1 MWQPQFL
8 QELRRFRRRGQWLGD
23 QPDQGPRV
31 QDFPQAVHRLAFMLL
46 GNQRRLDFWCAQLLV
61 HILIFCVVT
70 IRIVIRLPQ
79 QAFHLRQR
87 FTALSRFILSLP
99 GYILSLL
106 PQTIWLLAQRFAQY
120 LTVVLRVLSGIT
132 PMLRLIG
139 LRVVPQRLPL
149 PIDLVVLLIGLV
161 LFGKIVF
168 WVAVILAILFLQQPL
183 VSLIRRCLFCQYGDL
198 A

>member
-8 QELRRFRRRGQWLGD
+8 QKLWHFRRRGQWLGD

-31 QDFPQAVHRLAFMLL
+31 PNFPQAVHRLAFIHLE
-46 GNQRRLDFWCAQLLV
+46 NQRRLDFWRAQLLV
-61 HILIFCVVT
+61 HILIICVGT

-79 QAFHLRQR
+79 HAFHLIQR
-87 FTALSRFILSLP
+87 LITLS

-106 PQTIWLLAQRFAQY
+106 PQAILALAERFTQY
-120 LTVVLRVLSGIT
+120 LAVVLRVLNGIT

-149 PIDLVVLLIGLV
+149 PIDLVLLSIGLV
-161 LFGKIVF
+161 LMRESVF
-168 WVAVILAILFLQQPL
+168 WVAVILGILSLQQPL
-183 VSLIRRCLFCQYGDL
+183 VSLVRCHLFGGNGDC

>member
-31 QDFPQAVHRLAFMLL
+31 QNFPQAVHQLAFMLL
-46 GNQRRLDFWCAQLLV
+46 EYQRRLDFWCAQLLV
-61 HILIFCVVT
+61 HILIFCVGT

-87 FTALSRFILSLP
+87 FTTLSGYILSLP

-106 PQTIWLLAQRFAQY
+106 PHIILVLAQRFAQY
-120 LTVVLRVLSGIT
+120 ITVVLRVLNGIT

-149 PIDLVVLLIGLV
+149 PTDLVVLLIGLV
-161 LFGKIVF
+161 LSGRFVL
-168 WVAVILAILFLQQPL
+168 WVVVILGILFLQQPL
-183 VSLIRRCLFCQYGDL
+183 VALVRRRLFRQHGDF